1 MQHRRALGVRMG
13 AAVEANLDV
22 EFREVIPAESDST
35 LQPHETVYERERVI
49 WREVARIAEWQ
60 RHEGSSWAKE
70 RRCGIDRR
78 KSRAEDKVG
87 SEEEGCICAS
97 SSFRL
102 DVVNEDASVGV
113 SHSHGFSDETAKAMD
128 DRQPNRS
135 KVCA

>member
-70 RRCGIDRR
+70 RRCGIDR
-78 KSRAEDKVG
+78 
-87 SEEEGCICAS
+87 
-97 SSFRL
+97 
-102 DVVNEDASVGV
+102 
-113 SHSHGFSDETAKAMD
+113 
-128 DRQPNRS
+128 
-135 KVCA
+135 